1 MKKSTLSLS
10 LLMGAALTIP
20 SLAMAAPTD
29 SEAEDAAIAT
39 TLEAEGTPTNDVA
52 ADHSNPFQLSE
63 TQTIKRAQV
72 NNLASQQPM
81 TTELQAEQAT
91 IQNTM
96 QEDMQAQ
103 QAAMQNPEA
112 AMQQQAMQDDE
123 AAMHQQDLQQAMLD
137 EEAALQEEAL
147 SESEEDA
154 EPTQAL

>member
-29 SEAEDAAIAT
+29 SEAVEDAATAT
-39 TLEAEGTPTNDVA
+39 TLEAEGTPTNEA
-52 ADHSNPFQLSE
+52 ATDHSNPFQLSE

-72 NNLASQQPM
+72 NNLANKQPM
-81 TTELQAEQAT
+81 TTELQSEQAT

-103 QAAMQNPEA
+103 QAI
-112 AMQQQAMQDDE
+112 QDDE
-123 AAMHQQDLQQAMLD
+123 ATMQQQDLQQAMLD
-137 EEAALQEEAL
+137 EEAALQEEASL
-147 SESEEDA
+147 ETEEDD

>member
-29 SEAEDAAIAT
+29 SEAVEDAATAT
-39 TLEAEGTPTNDVA
+39 TLEAEGTPTNEA
-52 ADHSNPFQLSE
+52 ATDHSNPFQLSE

-72 NNLASQQPM
+72 NNLANKQPM
-81 TTELQAEQAT
+81 TTELQSEQAT

-103 QAAMQNPEA
+103 QA
-112 AMQQQAMQDDE
+112 MQDDE
-123 AAMHQQDLQQAMLD
+123 AAMQQQDLQQAMLD

>member
-29 SEAEDAAIAT
+29 SEAVEDAATAT
-39 TLEAEGTPTNDVA
+39 TLEAEGTPVNETA
-52 ADHSNPFQLSE
+52 ASQANPFQLSE

-91 IQNTM
+91 IQNTNTM

-112 AMQQQAMQDDE
+112 AIQ
-123 AAMHQQDLQQAMLD
+123 QQDLQQAMLD

-147 SESEEDA
+147 SENEEDT
-154 EPTQAL
+154 ESMQAL

>member
-29 SEAEDAAIAT
+29 SEAVEDAATAT
-39 TLEAEGTPTNDVA
+39 TLEAEGTPVNETA
-52 ADHSNPFQLSE
+52 ASQANPFQLSE

-72 NNLASQQPM
+72 NNLASQQPV
-81 TTELQAEQAT
+81 TTELQAEQAI

-103 QAAMQNPEA
+103 QAAVQNPEA
-112 AMQQQAMQDDE
+112 AMQ
-123 AAMHQQDLQQAMLD
+123 QQDLQQAMLD

-147 SESEEDA
+147 SENEEDT
-154 EPTQAL
+154 EPAQAL

>member
-29 SEAEDAAIAT
+29 SEAVEDAATAT
-39 TLEAEGTPTNDVA
+39 TLEAEGTPTNEA
-52 ADHSNPFQLSE
+52 ATDQSNPFQLSE

-103 QAAMQNPEA
+103 QAAMQ
-112 AMQQQAMQDDE
+112 
-123 AAMHQQDLQQAMLD
+123 QQDLQQAMLD

>member
-29 SEAEDAAIAT
+29 SEAVEDAATAT
-39 TLEAEGTPTNDVA
+39 TLEAEGTPTNEVA

-103 QAAMQNPEA
+103 QA
-112 AMQQQAMQDDE
+112 MQDDE
-123 AAMHQQDLQQAMLD
+123 AAMQQQDLQQAMLD
-137 EEAALQEEAL
+137 EEAALQEEASL
-147 SESEEDA
+147 ETEEDA